1 MDTMLKILQRSV
13 LKIGRI
19 LFLPTVVLCVAIAAG
34 LFTLRYWILPDIEK
48 YHDEVTSLASKAV
61 GLQIKI
67 GKIEADLRWF
77 RPHLVFTNVQLL
89 DAEGHSALELRRID
103 NVVSWMTLLS
113 GELRLQTLEVDDP
126 DLLIRRDKQGVLH
139 VAGLQVSGQSSDGKL
154 SDWLLHQS
162 RIILNNG
169 KVTWQDDLYD
179 RPTLVLNQAQMRF
192 DNSGKHH
199 RFAVSFAPPATVA
212 APLNARGDLVGDSFS
227 DWSGWSGELF
237 AEINQVNLDTW
248 SAWINLPDEFSHAKG
263 SLHAWLGIEGGRIN
277 RVTAD
282 MDMSEIRSRMA
293 ADLPQLNLAGLH
305 GRIGWHELER
315 GFEVTTSK
323 LALQM
328 SNGFKLQPTD
338 FHLRLA
344 GEKENPFATGEIQ
357 ANAIELGDLSIMAD
371 YIPLGKTFKQK
382 LLDFSPLGHI
392 ADLRA
397 QWLGGGRFEVEARFD
412 NMSMR
417 RVGQLPGVE
426 GLSGQIKGNDS
437 SGVLSLNAPNLKLDA
452 PQFLLE
458 PVTFDKFSAQADWQH
473 KRDDWDIKLNNFSVS
488 NADLSGTA
496 NGNYQ
501 TDGKGPGVA
510 NINLDMTRI
519 SLHHIA
525 KYLPKEL
532 MGQGVMTWLQ
542 QSLLGGEAND
552 AHMRLH
558 GDLNEFPF
566 AKNKNGLF
574 LIEAKSS
581 GVVVDYGKEWPRV
594 ENALGNLRIEAGRLQ
609 VESTSAT
616 IAGIRV
622 QKVGVTIPDF
632 MAAEPQ
638 VQIRGEANLETKR
651 LLDFIK
657 HSPIRGYSGGFTDNT
672 TAVGDGKLDVQL
684 DIPLSDK
691 PIKLSGN
698 YHFNENEID
707 LDKYIPLA
715 KNVTGDLKFTESVL
729 QAKSIGAQIFG
740 GPATL
745 DIQTD
750 AKGVLKVN
758 LQGKIKADTWRKVDA
773 TPWVQSLSGE
783 TDWNTEVTVQ
793 NKQFELQAGSSLQG
807 LVSNLPAPFSKKAR
821 ELIPLKFE
829 FKSLNATKDLMS
841 VQCGNIVSVR
851 LLRVE
856 DKLGRRPFKRGTVTF
871 GSARRLANKDGIW
884 VTGSLPLLS
893 VEGWNRVW
901 PNDSGNGASM
911 PVIDDVDLTVQKTI
925 GYSTTINGLH
935 IHARN
940 HGDTITAQLT
950 SKELNG
956 GAIWYSKGN
965 GRLVARLKNAAVAND
980 IKDKETETVQAATNS
995 GTEKVVRNFSMPAL
1009 DVAVEN
1015 FTYQGKQLGQL
1026 EMHASQIKKEIL
1038 LDHFRLANP
1047 DGVLTVNGKWGLSPA
1062 QTHIEAK
1069 LELFDTGKMLNR
1081 SGYPNTLKDGNGT
1094 LDCDLVWPGSP
1105 DELKLANLNGH
1116 VNLKMSKGQFLKVD
1130 PGAGKLLSVMNLQ
1143 SLPKHIALDFTDV
1156 FGKGFEFDTIAG
1168 IAQIRQGVMMTND
1181 FKINGSA
1188 AQVTLSGQADLTRE
1202 TQNLRVKVLPAIG
1215 NSVSLLA
1222 FAAGPAVG
1230 AGVFLAN
1237 KLFRNPLDKLVS
1249 FEYNVTGSW
1258 VDPKVEK
1265 VDQVNA
1271 TPNNSLN
1278 N

>member
-1 MDTMLKILQRSV
+1 MLKILQSLAR
-13 LKIGRI
+13 KIGRV
-19 LFLPTVVLCVAIAAG
+19 LFMPALVLGIAAAAG

-48 YHDEVTSLASKAV
+48 YHDEVTQLASRAV
-61 GLQIKI
+61 GLQVKI

-77 RPHLVFTNVQLL
+77 RPHLVFTGIQLL

-113 GELRLQTLEVDDP
+113 GELRLKTLEVDDP

-139 VAGLQVSGQSSDGKL
+139 VAGLQISGQSSDSKL

-169 KVTWQDDLYD
+169 KVTWSDELYD
-179 RPTLVLNQAQMRF
+179 RPALVLNQAQIRL

-212 APLNARGDLVGDSFS
+212 APLNARADLVGDSFS
-227 DWSGWSGELF
+227 DWSDWRGELF
-237 AEINQVNLDTW
+237 AEINRADVGAW
-248 SAWINLPDEFSHAKG
+248 GAWINLPDEFSHAKG
-263 SLHAWLGIEGGRIN
+263 SLHAWLGIEDGRIS

-282 MDMSEIRSRMA
+282 VDMSEIRSRLA
-293 ADLPQLNLAGLH
+293 VDLPQLILDGLQ
-305 GRIGWHELER
+305 GRIMWHKLER
-315 GFEVTTSK
+315 GFEVTTTK

-338 FHLRLA
+338 FHLRLDGG
-344 GEKENPFATGEIQ
+344 GESPFATGEIQ
-357 ANAIELGDLSIMAD
+357 ANAIELGDLSVMAD
-371 YIPLGKTFKQK
+371 YIPLGKTFKQE
-382 LLDFSPLGHI
+382 LTDFSPRGHI

-397 QWLGGGRFEVEARFD
+397 QWLGGGRFEVEGRFN

-417 RVGQLPGVE
+417 RVGKLPGVE
-426 GLSGQIKGNDS
+426 GLSGEIKGSDS

-452 PQFLLE
+452 PQFLIE
-458 PVTFDKFSAQADWQH
+458 PVSFDKFSAQAAWQH
-473 KRDDWDIKLNNFSVS
+473 RRDDWDIKLNNFSVS
-488 NADLSGTA
+488 NADLSGSA

-501 TDGKGPGVA
+501 TDGKAPGVI
-510 NINLDMTRI
+510 NLNLDMTRI
-519 SLHHIA
+519 SLHHLA
-525 KYLPKEL
+525 RYLPKEL
-532 MGQGVMTWLQ
+532 MGQGAMTWLQ
-542 QSLLGGEAND
+542 QSLLSGEAND

-566 AKNKNGLF
+566 PKNKNGLF
-574 LIEAKSS
+574 LIEGKIS
-581 GVVVDYGKEWPRV
+581 GVAVDYGKEWPRV
-594 ENALGNLRIEAGRLQ
+594 ENAQGALRIEAGRLQ
-609 VESTSAT
+609 VDSTSAT
-616 IAGIRV
+616 MVGAKV
-622 QKVGVTIPDF
+622 QKISVAIPDF

-638 VQIRGEANLETKR
+638 VQIRGEASLETKR
-651 LLDFIK
+651 VLDFIK
-657 HSPIRGYSGGFTDNT
+657 QSPIRGYSGGFSDNT
-672 TAVGDGKLDVQL
+672 SAVGDGKLDVQL

-691 PIKLSGN
+691 PIKVSGN

-707 LDKYIPLA
+707 LDKFIPLA

-745 DIQTD
+745 SIQTD

-758 LQGKIKADTWRKVDA
+758 LQGKIKADSWRKVDA
-773 TPWVQSLSGE
+773 APWVQALSGE
-783 TDWNTEVTVQ
+783 TEWNTEVTVQ
-793 NKQFELQAGSSLQG
+793 GKQFEMQAGSSLQG

-821 ELIPLKFE
+821 EVIPLKFE
-829 FKSLNATKDLMS
+829 FRSLNATKDLMS
-841 VQCGNIVSVR
+841 VQYGNIVNVR
-851 LLRVE
+851 MLRVE
-856 DKLGRRPFKRGTVTF
+856 DKLGRKPFKRGTVNF
-871 GSARRLANKDGIW
+871 GAARRLADKDGIW
-884 VTGSLPLLS
+884 VTGSLPLFS
-893 VEGWNRVW
+893 IEGWNRVW

-911 PVIDDVDLTVQKTI
+911 PVIDDVDLTIQKTV

-940 HGDTITAQLT
+940 HGDSITVQLS

-980 IKDKETETVQAATNS
+980 NKESETETAQVANAS
-995 GTEKVVRNFSMPAL
+995 GADKAVRNFTMPVL

-1026 EMHASQIKKEIL
+1026 EMHASQIKKDIL

-1047 DGVLTVNGKWGLSPA
+1047 DGVLTVNGKWALSPA

-1094 LDCDLVWPGSP
+1094 LESDLVWPGSP

-1116 VNLKMSKGQFLKVD
+1116 LNLKMSKGQFLKID

-1143 SLPKHIALDFTDV
+1143 SLPKHITLDFTDV

-1237 KLFRNPLDKLVS
+1237 KLFSNPLDKLVS

-1258 VDPKVEK
+1258 ADPKVEK
-1265 VDQVNA
+1265 VGQVNI
-1271 TPNNSLN
+1271 TPNNPSN